1 MRQRAPHSSDA
12 LETMPRHSPERPTDG
27 AHVSS
32 GSVLDL
38 ELEDEKENDRHR
50 RRTQQ
55 SRDDPGAKAC
65 EAMCVLCVGLLF
77 VQVAFIVYSNGL
89 DGTIRLLMAPEQPL
103 RQGPRVHSYRV
114 SGPTPDGYS
123 DAVTVAYNA
132 AKGVQVVH
140 FTVQGASATLPSSTR
155 AVRCVPARHLPAHNL
170 TTLPV
175 SPAPRHAAGG
185 GSGRTGPH
193 DHVAGVHCPRGSHP
207 SLLPA
212 ACQRLFPGLRGASA
226 P

>member
-1 MRQRAPHSSDA
+1 
-12 LETMPRHSPERPTDG
+12 MPRHSPERPTDG
-27 AHVSS
+27 APASS

-89 DGTIRLLMAPEQPL
+89 DGTIKLLMAPEQPL
-103 RQGPRVHSYRV
+103 RQGPRVKHYRV
-114 SGPTPDGYS
+114 GGTAPDGYS

-132 AKGVQVVH
+132 ARGVQVLHYMVA
-140 FTVQGASATLPSSTR
+140 GALPSS
-155 AVRCVPARHLPAHNL
+155 PRHPAHKL
-170 TTLPV
+170 TTQPPV
-175 SPAPRHAAGG
+175 LHPRHAACGG
-185 GSGRTGPH
+185 PGRAGAH
-193 DHVAGVHCPRGSHP
+193 DAVAGIHGD
-207 SLLPA
+207 
-212 ACQRLFPGLRGASA
+212 
-226 P
+226 